1 MTFRTLEIASTSF
14 FLMSLIPLARAS
26 VMLDPTAVSTNM
38 GTFSGNINNVINQA
52 GQNPT
57 YISGVT
63 DFASYT
69 ATATATPGNA
79 SDLWTSANAATMGNV
94 DFTLGGS
101 FEIDS
106 FAVWA
111 LVSTNGDNIGN
122 FTLLASNDASFTT
135 TTTLGNFTPTYSPG
149 SPIPATVVTF
159 TPTTASFV
167 RMEITSNNGGPDA
180 GLNEAAFG
188 IEPSSAPEP
197 SSLLMA
203 GIGIVTVLRYRLRRG
218 KPETR

>member
-1 MTFRTLEIASTSF
+1 MRSFAFAIASALAC
-14 FLMSLIPLARAS
+14 LMCLTPSARAD

-63 DFASYT
+63 NFASYT
-69 ATATATPGNA
+69 ASATATPANA
-79 SDLWTSANAATMGNV
+79 SDLWTSASGATTGNV
-94 DFTLGGS
+94 DFTLGGPHA
-101 FEIDS
+101 IDS

-111 LVSTNGDNIGN
+111 LISTNGDNIGN

-135 TTTLGNFTPTYSPG
+135 TTTLGNFSPTYAAG
-149 SPIPATVVTF
+149 SPIPATVVNFAT
-159 TPTTASFV
+159 TTASFV

-180 GLNEAAFG
+180 GFNEAAFG
-188 IEPSSAPEP
+188 SPGAVPEP
-197 SSLLMA
+197 SSLVMTGL
-203 GIGIVTVLRYRLRRG
+203 GIASVMSYRIRRR
-218 KPETR
+218 KPAVA